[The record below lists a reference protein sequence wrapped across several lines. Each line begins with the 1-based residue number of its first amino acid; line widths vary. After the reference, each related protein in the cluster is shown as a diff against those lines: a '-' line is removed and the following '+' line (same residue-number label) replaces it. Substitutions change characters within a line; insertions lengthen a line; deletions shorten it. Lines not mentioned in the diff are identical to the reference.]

1 MMKVMTLFVLLIGTV
16 VGARSCSS
24 SSPSSPFN
32 PSNVARNGLAG
43 VCANQQAVDAA
54 GGASPG
60 GGSTIPQSMSQS
72 VQQELGGL
80 AGSAVASVSCTTT
93 TLATTGDGN

>member
-1 MMKVMTLFVLLIGTV
+1 MMKVVTLFVLLILTV

-32 PSNVARNGLAG
+32 PGNVARNGLDG

-54 GGASPG
+54 GGGAPPG
-60 GGSTIPQSMSQS
+60 GVIAIPQA
-72 VQQELGGL
+72 VRQELGGL
-80 AGSAVASVSCTTT
+80 AGSPAASLSCTTT
-93 TLATTGDGN
+93 TIATAGDGN

>member
-1 MMKVMTLFVLLIGTV
+1 MMKVVTLFVLLIGTV
-16 VGARSCSS
+16 VGARSCNS

-32 PSNVARNGLAG
+32 PGNVARNGLAG

-60 GGSTIPQSMSQS
+60 GGIAIPQS

-80 AGSAVASVSCTTT
+80 AGSAVSSVSCTTT
-93 TLATTGDGN
+93 SLATTGDGN